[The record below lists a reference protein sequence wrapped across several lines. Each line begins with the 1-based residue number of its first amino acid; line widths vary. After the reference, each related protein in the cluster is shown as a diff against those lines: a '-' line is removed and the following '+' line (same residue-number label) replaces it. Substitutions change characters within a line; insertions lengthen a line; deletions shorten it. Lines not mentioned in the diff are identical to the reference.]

1 MSKAA
6 TRLRNKS
13 VSWWNCWLATELR
26 PRSLSRFKS
35 NSELKYRVN
44 RLKHTIRRR
53 LVGATGA
60 RNGATY
66 FLPRNEYV
74 HKLENI
80 GISQPV
86 YRIEKLQAGAE
97 DFV

>member
-1 MSKAA
+1 
-6 TRLRNKS
+6 
-13 VSWWNCWLATELR
+13 
-26 PRSLSRFKS
+26 
-35 NSELKYRVN
+35 
-44 RLKHTIRRR
+44 
-53 LVGATGA
+53 VGATGA